1 LKEIYAALL
10 LHHAGKEINEEN
22 MEKIMKSIGDLTDDD
37 KVRIKMVV
45 SSLKNVNIDQ
55 VLKEATVVQTA
66 TPAAAAVAEKKEEK
80 KEEKKG
86 EEEGAAGLAALFG

>member
-22 MEKIMKSIGDLTDDD
+22 MEKIMMAIGDITDDD

-45 SSLKNVNIDQ
+45 SSLKDVNIDQ
-55 VLKEATVVQTA
+55 ILKEATTVQA
-66 TPAAAAVAEKKEEK
+66 APAVTTTTEKEEK
-80 KEEKKG
+80 KEEKKGG

>member
-1 LKEIYAALL
+1 MKEIYAALL

-22 MEKIMKSIGDLTDDD
+22 MEKVMMAIGDITDDD

-45 SSLKNVNIDQ
+45 SSLKDVNIDQ
-55 VLKEATVVQTA
+55 ILKEATTVQA
-66 TPAAAAVAEKKEEK
+66 APAVTTTTEKEEK
-80 KEEKKG
+80 KEEKKGG

>member
-1 LKEIYAALL
+1 MKEIYAALL

-22 MEKIMKSIGDLTDDD
+22 MEKIMMAIGDITDDD

-45 SSLKNVNIDQ
+45 SSLKDVNIDQ
-55 VLKEATVVQTA
+55 ILKEATTVQA
-66 TPAAAAVAEKKEEK
+66 APAVTTTTEKEEK
-80 KEEKKG
+80 KEEKKGG